1 MAAAETD
8 TKRLIAEYRMLSTA
22 NVSDGLDRLGIQG
35 APHGIG
41 PLWDACPKIVG
52 PAATLK
58 LVPVGEAT
66 ESPVLGTLEAVKRG
80 HPGDVLVIDQ
90 GGRMDV
96 NSYGGVAGFTTRHFG
111 LAGCVIDGVTRDID
125 EYKQL
130 GLPVF
135 GRGFIQQS
143 IRNRCAC
150 AGYAIEVKLGGV
162 AVRPGDLI
170 MADENGVC
178 VVPKAKMAEV
188 LEFAK
193 LFKSIED
200 NIVEAVRSGVDPVQA
215 HDRVRYDMMTRAG
228 YKP

>member
-1 MAAAETD
+1 MD
-8 TKRLIAEYRMLSTA
+8 RNLIAQYRMLSTA
-22 NVSDGLDRLGIQG
+22 NVSDGLDRLGIKG

-58 LVPVGEAT
+58 LVPVGQAE

-80 HPGDVLVIDQ
+80 RPGDVLVIDQ
-90 GGRMDV
+90 AGRMDV

-130 GLPVF
+130 NLPVY

-143 IRNRCAC
+143 IA
-150 AGYAIEVKLGGV
+150 
-162 AVRPGDLI
+162 
-170 MADENGVC
+170 
-178 VVPKAKMAEV
+178 
-188 LEFAK
+188 
-193 LFKSIED
+193 
-200 NIVEAVRSGVDPVQA
+200 
-215 HDRVRYDMMTRAG
+215 
-228 YKP
+228 